1 MTVKKHRTTKLS
13 VRTANKVNT
22 LVQVCVDTKTLG
34 NIASARASYTA
45 ILGHDVSTS
54 VVVRR
59 ALDLLAR
66 YLKQVKGEA
75 WEADELSYLMRS
87 VR

>member
-1 MTVKKHRTTKLS
+1 MTTKKRRSTKLS
-13 VRTANKVNT
+13 VRTAGKVNT
-22 LVQVCVDTKTLG
+22 LVQVCLDAKTLD
-34 NIASARASYTA
+34 NIASSRASYTA

-66 YLKQVKGEA
+66 YLKNVRGEE
-75 WEADELSYLMRS
+75 WEAVELGTLMRS
-87 VR
+87 TR